1 MCVCVCVCVCVCTL
15 SCSVVSDSAT
25 PWTVAHNSLFM
36 GFAKRKY
43 WSGLPFPSPVF
54 FCELHSVIM
63 KKYLKTHVKT
73 LTICFLTIYFLC
85 VCVLTQSCLTL
96 YGPKDSSLPVSSPH
110 GIFQARILEWGI
122 SCSRESFQGRD

>member
-1 MCVCVCVCVCVCTL
+1 MLILLLYIVRLLLRAFRLLFVMQGNYTYMTRARVCVCVCAL

-85 VCVLTQSCLTL
+85 VCVLSHSVMS
-96 YGPKDSSLPVSSPH
+96 DSLWP
-110 GIFQARILEWGI
+110 
-122 SCSRESFQGRD
+122 QGQ